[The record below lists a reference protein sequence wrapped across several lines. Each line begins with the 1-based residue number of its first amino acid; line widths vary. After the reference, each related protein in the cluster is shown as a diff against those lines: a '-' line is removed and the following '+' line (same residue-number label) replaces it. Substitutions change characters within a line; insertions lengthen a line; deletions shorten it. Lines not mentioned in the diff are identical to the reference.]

1 MKLKRLVAASYGHFS
16 VDMLNASL
24 AMVLT
29 SFSGVLDLSVSQIG
43 FGAMIYTLAAA
54 LTQPLFGI
62 LADRWHGRYLGAWL
76 AVDDDVLCA
85 LSLHAQLPGA
95 GGLPHRRRAGQR
107 RLHPAGLLNASTA
120 GGRRPTTA
128 TSIFFVSGQTGLALG
143 PVLAGVIIQTIGLK
157 AGLPLMALA
166 AAGRHPHDDCPARP
180 D

>member
-62 LADRWHGRYLGAWL
+62 LADRWHGRYL
-76 AVDDDVLCA
+76 A
-85 LSLHAQLPGA
+85 LGLLWTMTFLRSLLHAQLPALVVASPSARSGA
-95 GGLPHRRRAGQR
+95 
-107 RLHPAGLLNASTA
+107 LHPAGLVTPRP
-120 GGRRPTTA
+120 RRSPA
-128 TSIFFVSGQTGLALG
+128 NYGYVDLLRIRADGLALG

-157 AGLPLMALA
+157 AA
-166 AAGRHPHDDCPARP
+166 APDGVGRCRRHPHDDCPARP